1 MKKYKVGV
9 FIGRFQPFH
18 LGHLEAIKQALQ
30 ICDKLVIVIG
40 SANKNFALDNPLTSK
55 ERERILELILGRENL
70 RERILE
76 VKILNDCEDNLLWME
91 QVVKISKKFE
101 VVVGNNSLI
110 SVLAKYMD
118 FPIFYPK
125 LTKREK
131 LQGKVIRKNILEGKK
146 WQNLIPEY
154 ELELLAKFKIEERLK
169 DLVKKDY

>member
-1 MKKYKVGV
+1 MKKYKVGI

-30 ICDKLVIVIG
+30 ICDRLIVIIG

-55 ERERILELILGRENL
+55 ERKKVLKLIWNREKL
-70 RERILE
+70 RDKILE
-76 VKILNDCEDNLLWME
+76 VKTLNDCEDNLDWMK
-91 QVVKISKKFE
+91 QVVKISKKFD
-101 VVVGNNSLI
+101 VVIGNNSLI
-110 SVLAKYMD
+110 SVLAKYLG

-146 WQNLIPEY
+146 WQNLVPYY
-154 ELELLAKFKIEERLK
+154 ELELLEEFKIEERLK